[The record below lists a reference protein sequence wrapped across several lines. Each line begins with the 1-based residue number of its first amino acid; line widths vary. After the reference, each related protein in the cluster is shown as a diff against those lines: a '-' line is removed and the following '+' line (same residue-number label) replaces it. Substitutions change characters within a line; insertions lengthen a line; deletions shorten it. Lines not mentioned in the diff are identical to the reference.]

1 MAWFSLAQ
9 IKATPWSGTVG
20 GSVKRSL
27 AMALFGHAKPIAK
40 AFGLDAATRPCSKQC
55 CAVSN
60 QAGTLASAGAELAK
74 CKGLA
79 QQFPK
84 YLLRR

>member
-27 AMALFGHAKPIAK
+27 AMALFGHAKPNAK
-40 AFGLDAATRPCSKQC
+40 AFGLDAATRPCCKQC
-55 CAVSN
+55 YPVLDLARQIGFVWR
-60 QAGTLASAGAELAK
+60 QAAAKIPAQSACDPEQG
-74 CKGLA
+74 
-79 QQFPK
+79 
-84 YLLRR
+84 